1 MIMYT
6 SGFCGTLF
14 VVFLFLC
21 TLSWYARFFSM
32 HFCKHFR
39 RQNEDLVIDIIVS
52 CIGVC
57 YTHVVLDTHMLC
69 WITFC
74 LILCDK
80 RCGKRVF
87 LKSPFCILF
96 CCIDG
101 IRVC

>member
-1 MIMYT
+1 MVHFLLF
-6 SGFCGTLF
+6 SFFCVHFRGMH
-14 VVFLFLC
+14 VFLVC
-21 TLSWYARFFSM
+21 I
-32 HFCKHFR
+32 FCKHFR

-80 RCGKRVF
+80 RCGKHVF

-96 CCIDG
+96 CCIDS

>member
-1 MIMYT
+1 MVHFLLF
-6 SGFCGTLF
+6 SFFCVHFRGMH
-14 VVFLFLC
+14 VFLVCIF
-21 TLSWYARFFSM
+21 W
-32 HFCKHFR
+32 KHFR

-80 RCGKRVF
+80 RCGKHVF

>member
-14 VVFLFLC
+14 VVFLFV
-21 TLSWYARFFSM
+21 Y
-32 HFCKHFR
+32 HFCGMHVFLYAFFV
-39 RQNEDLVIDIIVS
+39 NIFVVSMEILFIDIIVS

-80 RCGKRVF
+80 RCCRKNVF
-87 LKSPFCILF
+87 L
-96 CCIDG
+96 
-101 IRVC
+101 

>member
-14 VVFLFLC
+14 VVFLFVY
-21 TLSWYARFFSM
+21 TLLWYARFLYAFFVNIFVVSM
-32 HFCKHFR
+32 RILF
-39 RQNEDLVIDIIVS
+39 IDIIVS

-80 RCGKRVF
+80 HCCRKNVF
-87 LKSPFCILF
+87 L
-96 CCIDG
+96 
-101 IRVC
+101 